1 MKASTKPVL
10 ILVAGLVIFL
20 ASAVFFG
27 LPQVKRAAQIGAAG
41 RARLQLAH
49 WSRAAEAYREAHGV
63 LPSGEGRAVL
73 EALRDDPVSRQ
84 ALAGNGAPDAWL
96 RDPWGTTW
104 QIRYRDRV
112 EVRSAG
118 PNRQFDD
125 EDDLS
130 SLTLGTNRTGA
141 D

>member
-1 MKASTKPVL
+1 MKANTKPVL

-20 ASAVFFG
+20 GSAVLFG

-41 RARLQLAH
+41 RARLQMVH
-49 WSRAAEAYREAHGV
+49 WSRAAEAYREVHGV
-63 LPSGEGRAVL
+63 LPSGEGSAVL
-73 EALRDDPVSRQ
+73 EALRDDPVSGQ

-96 RDPWGTTW
+96 RDPWGTHW
-104 QIRYRDRV
+104 QVRDRDRI

-130 SLTLGTNRTGA
+130 SLTLGTKRAGA

>member
-1 MKASTKPVL
+1 MKPSIKPLL
-10 ILVAGLVIFL
+10 ILVAGLVIL
-20 ASAVFFG
+20 VGSAVLFG

-41 RARLQLAH
+41 RARLQMTQ
-49 WSRAAEAYREAHGV
+49 WSRAAEAYREAHGA
-63 LPSGEGRAVL
+63 LPSGEGSAVL
-73 EALRDDPVSRQ
+73 EALREDPVSRQ
-84 ALAGNGAPDAWL
+84 ALGGNSAPDEWL
-96 RDPWGTTW
+96 RDPWGTIW
-104 QIRYRDRV
+104 QIRDRARI

-141 D
+141 N